1 MAKKNN
7 KKKNT
12 KIVKVK
18 YFTEKPAK
26 EKMMTVDCEVI
37 KEQAKGGMMTVDCE
51 VIKEPKKEPM
61 IVKAKIKQLTEK
73 EVRNMFIVEKKINSQ
88 RKKGL
93 K

>member
-26 EKMMTVDCEVI
+26 EK
-37 KEQAKGGMMTVDCE
+37 MMTVDCE